1 MKTTTSHNKAGF
13 IMVEYII
20 SLLFVSIFLSLT
32 YVLSKNVN
40 SVKVNISNG
49 VNITENIKIIDS
61 IVYKIR
67 KSEKVNVYANSIEN
81 DDFKIKN
88 INNELFVYSN
98 NMMQKDYLFKAND
111 IRFIIMQNEAD
122 AIWDVTCSHD
132 SKWIAYS
139 RTAPNNMN
147 IVYVYNLE
155 TKKEYPVTEKW
166 YNSSSPSF
174 SSDGR
179 YLIFSSDRDLS
190 PNYSYIEWNY
200 SYGDMSGVY
209 MTLLSMTIIVIRSNS

>member
-40 SVKVNISNG
+40 SIKVNISNG

-111 IRFIIMQNEAD
+111 IRFIRGNKLIYLKFEF
-122 AIWDVTCSHD
+122 IY
-132 SKWIAYS
+132 KKKKI
-139 RTAPNNMN
+139 N
-147 IVYVYNLE
+147 IV
-155 TKKEYPVTEKW
+155 
-166 YNSSSPSF
+166 
-174 SSDGR
+174 R
-179 YLIFSSDRDLS
+179 
-190 PNYSYIEWNY
+190 
-200 SYGDMSGVY
+200 
-209 MTLLSMTIIVIRSNS
+209 IINK

>member
-32 YVLSKNVN
+32 YVLSKNIN

-81 DDFKIKN
+81 DDFKIKK
-88 INNELFVYSN
+88 INN
-98 NMMQKDYLFKAND
+98 K
-111 IRFIIMQNEAD
+111 
-122 AIWDVTCSHD
+122 
-132 SKWIAYS
+132 
-139 RTAPNNMN
+139 
-147 IVYVYNLE
+147 
-155 TKKEYPVTEKW
+155 
-166 YNSSSPSF
+166 
-174 SSDGR
+174 
-179 YLIFSSDRDLS
+179 
-190 PNYSYIEWNY
+190 
-200 SYGDMSGVY
+200 
-209 MTLLSMTIIVIRSNS
+209 LL